1 VPDQSQKI
9 DRGLRADKLLR
20 HDLLIEARE
29 QLRLALLNQIEQ
41 SPVRDSEGREYL
53 YLMLKASNDLWGY
66 LEQMVRDG
74 KVEVHLKTEQDK
86 VREARERVYASVK
99 NFR

>member
-74 KVEVHLKTEQDK
+74 KVEAHLKTEQDK

>member
-74 KVEVHLKTEQDK
+74 RVEAHLKTEQDK
-86 VREARERVYASVK
+86 VREGRERVYASVK
-99 NFR
+99 SLR

>member
-74 KVEVHLKTEQDK
+74 RVEAHLKTEQDK
-86 VREARERVYASVK
+86 VREGRERVYASVK

>member
-74 KVEVHLKTEQDK
+74 KVEAHLKTEQDK
-86 VREARERVYASVK
+86 VREGRERVYASVK